1 MSAAKPVLGLADII
15 GRLDGGD
22 RWAVGPI
29 TAAIDTTGAFTDPA
43 AEAAATAAATRAL
56 DLWNDLIAI
65 DIVLGPDAKLGIDF
79 STATALG
86 ATYTSS
92 SYSGQENGHWIYDS
106 ATVAINTTWSTQKD
120 AADFGIGTRGSMT
133 LLHEI
138 GHALGLDHP
147 GGYNG
152 SAQYAADAEYRQDT
166 QQYTVMSYFNA
177 GSDGSGAGHLTAQGF
192 HYAATPMLHDI
203 AAIQSI
209 FGADMT
215 TRTGNTVYG
224 FDSTAGSAVFDFAQN
239 RNPVIAIWDAG
250 GIDTINASGFGSHQ
264 VINLGEGTYSSIG
277 ALKKNVAIADGAVIE
292 NAVGGRGHDKITG
305 NATDNRLTGG
315 GGNDVITGGTG
326 EDMLLGCGGKD
337 TLKGCSGDDLL
348 YGGGGR
354 DLLIGGAGDDHLYG
368 GAGADTARYAGR
380 VGDYR
385 IHTSGGVT
393 TVVDRDTGDAD
404 KLVGIEKLAF
414 KGDWLEL

>member
-1 MSAAKPVLGLADII
+1 MGSGKPLLGLADII

-22 RWAVGPI
+22 RWAAGPI
-29 TAAIDTTGAFTDPA
+29 MAAIDTTGAFADPV

-56 DLWNDLIAI
+56 TLWNDLIAI

-92 SYSGQENGHWIYDS
+92 TYSGQENGHWIYDS
-106 ATVAINTTWSTQKD
+106 ANVAMNTTWSTQQD

-147 GGYNG
+147 GSYNG
-152 SAQYAADAEYRQDT
+152 SAQYAANAEYRQDT

-203 AAIQSI
+203 AAIQAI

-215 TRTGNTVYG
+215 TRVENTVYG
-224 FDSTAGSAVFDFAQN
+224 FDSNAGSAVYDFAQN

-250 GIDTINASGFGSHQ
+250 GIDTINASGFGSRQ
-264 VINLGEGTYSSIG
+264 VINLGDGAYSSIG
-277 ALKKNVAIADGAVIE
+277 TLKKNVAIAYGAVIE
-292 NAVGGRGHDKITG
+292 NAVGGKDNDKITG
-305 NATDNRLTGG
+305 NAADNRLTGG
-315 GGNDVITGGTG
+315 GGNDVISGASG
-326 EDMLLGCGGKD
+326 EDMLFGCGGKD

-348 YGGGGR
+348 HGGGGS
-354 DLLIGGAGDDHLYG
+354 DLLIGGSGDDHLYG
-368 GAGADTARYAGR
+368 GAGTDTARYAGR
-380 VGDYR
+380 IGDYR
-385 IHTSGGVT
+385 VHTSGGVT
-393 TVVDRDTGDAD
+393 TVIDRDTGDRD
-404 KLVGIEKLAF
+404 SLIGIENVAF
-414 KGDWLEL
+414 KGGMFEI